1 MKPDPLALVQSFL
14 AEHNPPLKIWL
25 APLAQERFGDALP
38 GRLSR
43 HSACTPV
50 PCGALPP
57 GPAIL
62 LATDRDL
69 AGPHRDALLELQA
82 AALPGRPVIS
92 GGSGNRDVL
101 LDAINTW
108 QVFHLLPERSGIEEI
123 ADAVTRAQRSC
134 ALEHATLLCA
144 EHLRGRCDELSAILE
159 ELQQTREQLLQ
170 AERMSTVSG
179 FNRALRIRLRA
190 HLASLHELE
199 RALSAQRDDPRS
211 AELLDFTMQ
220 SIHGIETLL
229 AELLKKA
236 GAGEATTNP

>member
-108 QVFHLLPERSGIEEI
+108 QVFHLLPERSGVEEI
-123 ADAVTRAQRSC
+123 AQAILRAHRAG

-144 EHLRGRCDELSAILE
+144 EHLRVRCDELGAVLE
-159 ELQQTREQLLQ
+159 ALERTREQLLQ

-179 FNRALRIRLRA
+179 FSRALSARLRA
-190 HLASLHELE
+190 HLASLHALE
-199 RALSAQRDDPRS
+199 QALNSKRDDPRS
-211 AELLDFTMQ
+211 AELLDFTLQ
-220 SIHGIETLL
+220 SIQGIEALL
-229 AELLKKA
+229 AELLTKA
-236 GAGEATTNP
+236 GADDASANI

>member
-1 MKPDPLALVQSFL
+1 VRLDPLELVRAFL
-14 AEHNPPLKIWL
+14 AEYTPPLKLWL
-25 APLAQERFGDALP
+25 APEAHERFATPLQPLLP
-38 GRLSR
+38 P
-43 HSACTPV
+43 HATCTAV
-50 PCGALPP
+50 PCEALPP

-69 AGPHRDALLELQA
+69 AGPHRASLLELQR
-82 AALPGRPVIS
+82 AALPGRPVVS

-179 FNRALRIRLRA
+179 FSRALRIRLRA